1 MNNYK
6 IYLLIIFLIILV
18 FTINLI
24 LKKIN
29 IKSYLK
35 YLLISFFIS
44 YFFVLFNPRTKFL
57 FNMTYLKAIILFISL
72 FFFLFSYGI
81 YKNNLKTYNKNI
93 ICYIIFYLI
102 LLFSI
107 TMVIKRVDMSFKL
120 SNIKYLKGGNL
131 IPFKSIKNY
140 LKSNVLT
147 RTKYLNILGNLVMLT
162 HLSFLLIIKDKKKN
176 VFKEISIIFL
186 TVIGVELL
194 QVLTNTG
201 SFDIDDIILN
211 IAGSIIFILVFK
223 NLVLKIKNI
232 FYQDFNLNDKKKLS
246 LIIITSIIP
255 ILFIIEVIIKSIKWG
270 F

>member
-6 IYLLIIFLIILV
+6 IYLLIIFLIILI
-18 FTINLI
+18 FTI
-24 LKKIN
+24 
-29 IKSYLK
+29 
-35 YLLISFFIS
+35 
-44 YFFVLFNPRTKFL
+44 VLFNPRTKFL

-72 FFFLFSYGI
+72 FFLLFSYGI
-81 YKNNLKTYNKNI
+81 YKNDLKTYNKNI
-93 ICYIIFYLI
+93 IYYIIFYLM

-107 TMVIKRVDMSFKL
+107 TMVIKRVDISFKL
-120 SNIKYLKGGNL
+120 SNIKYLEGGNL

-147 RTKYLNILGNLVMLT
+147 RTKYLNILSNLVMLT
-162 HLSFLLIIKDKKKN
+162 PLSFLLIIKDKKKN
-176 VFKEISIIFL
+176 IFKEIGIIFL
-186 TVIGVELL
+186 TVLGVGLM

-211 IAGSIIFILVFK
+211 TVGSIIFILVFK
-223 NLVLKIKNI
+223 NLILKIKNI
-232 FYQDFNLNDKKKLS
+232 FYQDFNLGKKKKLS

-255 ILFIIEVIIKSIKWG
+255 ILFIIEVIIKAIEWG

>member
-147 RTKYLNILGNLVMLT
+147 RTKYLNIFFPRFLGFFSSLLKFSINSP
-162 HLSFLLIIKDKKKN
+162 SFLHKLIYIIQ
-176 VFKEISIIFL
+176 ISL
-186 TVIGVELL
+186 YLRKTTTHNKSNEL
-194 QVLTNTG
+194 
-201 SFDIDDIILN
+201 
-211 IAGSIIFILVFK
+211 
-223 NLVLKIKNI
+223 
-232 FYQDFNLNDKKKLS
+232 
-246 LIIITSIIP
+246 
-255 ILFIIEVIIKSIKWG
+255 
-270 F
+270 